1 MVTMKAVDTSGTEV
15 VCRFSRMVLQEAPP
29 VEATMCVMR
38 HGDYFTYLAVDRK
51 LDSMSPADMYDILEN
66 MVSREAES
74 TGNGLLL
81 LEAGYTIHTGDE
93 PTVGT

>member
-15 VCRFSRMVLQEAPP
+15 VCKFSRMVLQEVPP

-38 HGDYFTYLAVDRK
+38 HGDYFMYLAVDRK

-81 LEAGYTIHTGDE
+81 LEAGYTIHTGEE